1 MRRLNSDQDD
11 DDECNVVDY
20 TSPNLDEVCVHFAE
34 HNLIPFEELRSEC
47 ERDEWAKRIIR
58 RVIHGNWKACTQAES
73 IFEKVSRFL
82 TVENGL
88 LYNGTRPHNPSRMR
102 NIVIERAHDMH
113 PEVQATKNAV
123 NLMPWWPGLGKD
135 VEEIISACSECAK
148 ILPRTEKL
156 VDTWPDAQPW
166 ETIHGLGLSPKSR
179 QHFHNCR
186 RWFWLDRSVH
196 MRRRPWEKVIL
207 FMPAICGRFGV
218 PRTLVSNNFKEF
230 INNEVVTRSHA

>member
-58 RVIHGNWKACTQAES
+58 RVIHGNWKACT
-73 IFEKVSRFL
+73 
-82 TVENGL
+82 
-88 LYNGTRPHNPSRMR
+88 
-102 NIVIERAHDMH
+102 
-113 PEVQATKNAV
+113 
-123 NLMPWWPGLGKD
+123 
-135 VEEIISACSECAK
+135 
-148 ILPRTEKL
+148 
-156 VDTWPDAQPW
+156 
-166 ETIHGLGLSPKSR
+166 
-179 QHFHNCR
+179 HNCR